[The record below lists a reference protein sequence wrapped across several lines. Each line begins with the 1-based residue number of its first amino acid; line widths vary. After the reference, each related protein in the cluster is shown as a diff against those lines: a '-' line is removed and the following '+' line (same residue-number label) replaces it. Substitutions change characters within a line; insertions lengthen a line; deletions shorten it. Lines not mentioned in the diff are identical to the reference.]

1 MATFVEMQRIR
12 NVFPGVVANDNVNF
26 QIGKGEIRALVGEN
40 GAGKTTLMRTLF
52 GLQKS
57 VSGAIFVNGKRQE
70 IKSPHEAIRLGFGM
84 IHQHFML
91 VPGFNA
97 VENIILGVAPRRN
110 LLFTD
115 MQTAQQKISG
125 LAERY
130 HLKVPLD
137 VNIEDLSVGNLQR
150 IEILKA
156 LYRSISLLILDEP
169 TAILTPQEAE
179 GLFEMIR
186 AFAAGGGSVVFI
198 SHKLR
203 EVKTIAQTI
212 TVMRKGKVVGN
223 NLARDVSEQEIARL
237 MVGRDVMFQVR
248 KGVSVPGKTLLEI
261 DGLWAQ
267 SARGTRALR
276 GVTLTV
282 RVGEILGVAGVDGN
296 GQSELVECIAGM
308 RPITKGD
315 IVFSGISIVHM
326 GVSRRRKL
334 GIGYIPEDRLRTG
347 LCADLTFWENLII
360 GNESDN
366 RFAFGRGA
374 LFRHAA
380 IGSFS
385 RQVIVDYSIKIP
397 DYRTQAKTLSGG
409 NLQKAVLAR
418 EISKNP
424 ALLIVSQPTRGLDM
438 GAVEFIHK
446 TIVSLRDRGCGI
458 LMVSADLDEIMQ
470 LSDRVL
476 VMYEGTIVGEASSDR
491 FNEEQIGYW
500 MAGLRREAT

>member
-1 MATFVEMQRIR
+1 
-12 NVFPGVVANDNVNF
+12 
-26 QIGKGEIRALVGEN
+26 
-40 GAGKTTLMRTLF
+40 
-52 GLQKS
+52 
-57 VSGAIFVNGKRQE
+57 
-70 IKSPHEAIRLGFGM
+70 
-84 IHQHFML
+84 
-91 VPGFNA
+91 
-97 VENIILGVAPRRN
+97 
-110 LLFTD
+110 
-115 MQTAQQKISG
+115 
-125 LAERY
+125 
-130 HLKVPLD
+130 
-137 VNIEDLSVGNLQR
+137 
-150 IEILKA
+150 
-156 LYRSISLLILDEP
+156 
-169 TAILTPQEAE
+169 
-179 GLFEMIR
+179 MIR
-186 AFAAGGGSVVFI
+186 AFADGGGSVVFI
-198 SHKLR
+198 SHKLH

-223 NLARDVSEQEIARL
+223 SLVRDVSEQEIARL

-248 KGVSVPGKTLLEI
+248 KGVSAPGKTLLEI

-282 RVGEILGVAGVDGN
+282 RAGEIVGVAGVDGN
-296 GQSELVECIAGM
+296 GQNELVECMAGM
-308 RPITKGD
+308 RSITKGD
-315 IVFSGISIVHM
+315 IVFSGTSIVHM

-347 LCADLTFWENLII
+347 LCADLTLWENLII
-360 GNESDN
+360 GNESDK

-385 RQVIVDYSIKIP
+385 RQVIADYSIKII
-397 DYRTQAKTLSGG
+397 DHRRQAKTLSGG

-424 ALLIVSQPTRGLDM
+424 TLLIVSQPTRGLDM

-476 VMYEGTIVGEASSDR
+476 VMYEGTIVGEASSNR
-491 FNEEQIGYW
+491 ANEEQIGYW
-500 MAGLRREAT
+500 MAGSSAGRRHDQNPRPYCHRPDHRAASRACPCRFFHNYRRTEPIFRLCHHFLARCSEALMGFLPSSGGRSRS